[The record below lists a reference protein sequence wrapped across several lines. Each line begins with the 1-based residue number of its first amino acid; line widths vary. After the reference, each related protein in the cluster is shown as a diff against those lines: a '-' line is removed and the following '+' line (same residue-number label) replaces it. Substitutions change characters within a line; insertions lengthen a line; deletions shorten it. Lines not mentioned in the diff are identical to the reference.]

1 MPIYRYKCNQC
12 GEEFREL
19 VAIGDGAAVCCP
31 ACGSSQVVR
40 TLCSFG
46 VVYKGSGFY
55 TTEYRRRGDEGGGGS
70 GEAKSEK
77 VS

>member
-1 MPIYRYKCNQC
+1 MPIYRYKCKQC

-19 VAIGDGAAVCCP
+19 VALGDGAAVCCT

-40 TLCSFG
+40 ALSTFG

-55 TTEYRRRGDEGGGGS
+55 TTEYRRRGEES

>member
-1 MPIYRYKCNQC
+1 MPIYRYCCEQC

-19 VAIGDGAAVCCP
+19 VPPGDGAGVRCTV
-31 ACGSSQVVR
+31 CGSGQVVR
-40 TLCSFG
+40 LLTRFG

-55 TTEYRRRGDEGGGGS
+55 TTEYRKRGDGS
-70 GEAKSEK
+70 GEAKQN

>member
-1 MPIYRYKCNQC
+1 MPIYRYRCEQC

-19 VAIGDGAAVCCP
+19 VAVGDGADVRCS
-31 ACGSSQVVR
+31 ACGSLQVVR
-40 TLCSFG
+40 ALSTFG

-55 TTEYRRRGDEGGGGS
+55 TTEYRRRGDGS
-70 GEAKSEK
+70 GEAKSGSEK